1 MVFIHRYKGYYLCN
15 YDFGFALR
23 QVGDNISMRRL
34 LRRLILLIHC
44 NLFIFCYNRA
54 LP

>member
-34 LRRLILLIHC
+34 CGGDSSYSLQPFYLL
-44 NLFIFCYNRA
+44 L
-54 LP
+54 